1 MGKLLTKKV
10 WYLVSGDDIGDGVKV
25 SVLDIFFG
33 FGDNW
38 QVDWDKW
45 ILQWSKPSK
54 G

>member
-38 QVDWDKW
+38 QVDFSLSFTLV
-45 ILQWSKPSK
+45 ISQFN
-54 G
+54 